1 MPTTVDRR
9 TFLARAG
16 VLGLALSA
24 PPGLLAP
31 PAGANPTGDALEQLV
46 RWLRPQLQALS
57 AETFDALVAFCVPG
71 DDPFSHAQH
80 NASPTP
86 GAVAADAGPFLMDT
100 IDGYLPLPDAIW
112 VPAVLDVTRYLGN
125 TPARLP
131 RELRD
136 VGLAEAQRLDA
147 ALKLVIENDETLP
160 ASIVIALLLNVTAT
174 ILTPWALWRRNGRQA
189 PFAKL
194 SYREKARVFRDF
206 ERPNPKIILA
216 LGGRYSGALVNELNN
231 LIKYLTMAM
240 LALPADGTFSEQQ
253 VFDPATRTLRA
264 RPLGWDLSNYLP
276 GRTDAPDGHD
286 EFLGYYQGR
295 QEVTA

>member
-1 MPTTVDRR
+1 MPTTLDRR

-16 VLGLALSA
+16 VLSLALSA

-31 PAGANPTGDALEQLV
+31 PAHANAAGDALEALV

-57 AETFDALVAFCVPG
+57 DETFKALAAFCVPG
-71 DDPFSHAQH
+71 DDRFSRAQH
-80 NASPTP
+80 NATQTP
-86 GAVAADAGPFLMDT
+86 GAIATNTGEFLMDT

-112 VPAVLDVTRYLGN
+112 VPAVLDVTRHLGN

-131 RELRD
+131 RELRE
-136 VGLAEAQRLDA
+136 VGLGEAQRLDR
-147 ALKLVIENDETLP
+147 ALKLVIENDETIP

-174 ILTPWALWRRNGRQA
+174 ILSPAALWRRNGMNA

-194 SYREKARVFRDF
+194 SYREKGRVFQDF
-206 ERPNPKIILA
+206 EKPNPKIILA
-216 LGGRYSGALVNELNN
+216 LGGRYSGFLVSELNN

-240 LALPADGTFSEQQ
+240 LALPADGTYSEQSE
-253 VFDPATRTLRA
+253 FDPQTRTLRR
-264 RPLGWDLSNYLP
+264 RPLGWDLSDYLP
-276 GRTDAPDGHD
+276 GRADAPDGHD
-286 EFLGYYQGR
+286 EFLGYYRGI